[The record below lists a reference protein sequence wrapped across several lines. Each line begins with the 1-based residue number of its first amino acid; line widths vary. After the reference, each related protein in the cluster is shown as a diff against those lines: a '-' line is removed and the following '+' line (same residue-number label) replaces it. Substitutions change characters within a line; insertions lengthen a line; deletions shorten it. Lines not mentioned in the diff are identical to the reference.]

1 LNHRKEKNMMPV
13 LRIND
18 ATFADISTLKTWFKT
33 KSPSETIDLIVREA
47 MEQLGIEHD
56 DETEG
61 AAVASN
67 DGVLVFDAAPSLT
80 FTKPM
85 KATINGKPI
94 KNPNWASIL
103 HAMIAQVKAKGFEG
117 QKLVRELG
125 IPSKAASYD
134 DEGYKYISELG
145 ISVQGQSA
153 ADAWK
158 EVDRLAKK
166 WLIPV
171 NVEFIWRQNPKAQ
184 HSGKAGILRSGSS

>member
-1 LNHRKEKNMMPV
+1 MPV
-13 LRIND
+13 VRIND
-18 ATFADISTLKTWFKT
+18 VTFSHLSTLKAWFKT
-33 KSPSETIDLIVREA
+33 KSPSETIDHIVREA

-61 AAVASN
+61 VAVVSTT
-67 DGVLVFDAAPSLT
+67 GTRLFDVAPSLT

-85 KATINGKPI
+85 KATIDGKTI

-103 HAMIAQVKAKGFEG
+103 HFMIARVKAKGFEG
-117 QKLVRELG
+117 EKLVRELG
-125 IPSKAASYD
+125 IPSKATSYD
-134 DEGYKYISELG
+134 DEGYKYVSELG

-166 WLIPV
+166 WRIPV
-171 NVEFIWRQNPKAQ
+171 NVEFVWRQNPKAQ
-184 HSGKAGILRSGSS
+184 HPGDAGVLLSGNS